1 VSIVADTEASAE
13 AITHSDE
20 QITGRTKQHAKEFD
34 SESEATTHSD
44 GQSAERKKKH
54 TKDLDS
60 ESSNMADIKASTDPA
75 TKSDNQRT
83 RREKKHTMS
92 GALVSDDQGAAERD
106 AQNAGRKKEHA
117 MKRKTLSYDQGAEL
131 DSEVSIVADTE
142 ASAEAITHS
151 DEQITGRSKQR
162 AKDLDSESS
171 SMADIE
177 ASTDLAT
184 KSNDHST
191 GRKKKHALKRTTKQ
205 HVTHLDVAVQA
216 AEATTEAV
224 ASLEDIKDQKGGSL
238 RDLQAQTERLTTA
251 LDAAEEATAALNGQA
266 QIGIDENRGQQDQ
279 SQHLVKQQHLP
290 LLERTGTSSAIKEAF
305 QMEQEQHMHLE
316 QQRRARDQLLE
327 AQQARVQHQVAN
339 EQIEDQ
345 EWKKEQDW
353 FEQHLMPKT
362 TRHPR
367 QHGV

>member
-1 VSIVADTEASAE
+1 MSRTQADKKKHAMKRTTVASTEAAKQSDRQSTDRKKKHAEEFDSEASILADTEASTE
-13 AITHSDE
+13 ITRKSNHRS
-20 QITGRTKQHAKEFD
+20 TGQKN
-34 SESEATTHSD
+34 
-44 GQSAERKKKH
+44 KH
-54 TKDLDS
+54 
-60 ESSNMADIKASTDPA
+60 A
-75 TKSDNQRT
+75 TKRT
-83 RREKKHTMS
+83 S
-92 GALVSDDQGAAERD
+92 
-106 AQNAGRKKEHA
+106 
-117 MKRKTLSYDQGAEL
+117 
-131 DSEVSIVADTE
+131 
-142 ASAEAITHS
+142 
-151 DEQITGRSKQR
+151 
-162 AKDLDSESS
+162 
-171 SMADIE
+171 
-177 ASTDLAT
+177 
-184 KSNDHST
+184 
-191 GRKKKHALKRTTKQ
+191 KQ
-205 HVTHLDVAVQA
+205 HVTDLDVAVQA

-224 ASLEDIKDQKGGSL
+224 ASLEGIKDQKGGSL
-238 RDLQAQTERLTTA
+238 EDLQAQTERLATA